1 MTERSPPPGV
11 IIPPPEMCEVISK
24 TAGYVKRNGSS
35 FETRIKTKE
44 QQNAKF
50 SFLQDQDPYNA
61 YYKWSLSEPQSNTSS
76 NLKSESSTKTEKGI
90 PKPRGLSFIPPNIP
104 VSLVDA
110 EIIKTTAFFVAK
122 NGKSYIAAL
131 KKHVEL
137 DSQFEFLNER
147 NSLNKLFFAYVA
159 QFVLLINKPEAT
171 VEKFEENCKDFTVL
185 LDSAF
190 QRAEYD
196 KKQENEQKSA
206 QSQLEKE
213 RLDYASIDWQDFF
226 VAETIEFTAIDK
238 VSELP
243 LPLNIVD
250 LQYRSLRDKAASGL
264 LEEAPPDYEPEK
276 VEQSSGLPSERE
288 IRTPKTQPKGMK
300 VRSAGETRIRR
311 NQTNSEKMLTCPLTG
326 RAIPASKF
334 QQHITILLRDPKY
347 KEEKKRYEAKT
358 RGSNLT
364 TDQVY
369 ENMKNLVEKKSLEP
383 EHHAVQWDG
392 YKRSAEYVQKRSM
405 EEPQSKK
412 SKR

>member
-1 MTERSPPPGV
+1 MTEKSPPPGV

-50 SFLQDQDPYNA
+50 SFLQDHDPYHA
-61 YYKWSLSEPQSNTSS
+61 YYKWSLSEPEANASKAS
-76 NLKSESSTKTEKGI
+76 KSTATAKSDNVI
-90 PKPRGLSFIPPNIP
+90 PKPRALSFIPPDIP
-104 VSLVDA
+104 VSNVDA
-110 EIIKTTAFFVAK
+110 EIIKTTALFVAK
-122 NGKSYIAAL
+122 NGKSYISAL
-131 KKHVEL
+131 KKHVEH

-159 QFVLLINKPEAT
+159 QFVLLINKPEVT
-171 VEKFEENCKDFTVL
+171 VEKFEENCKNITLL

-196 KKQENEQKSA
+196 KKQENEQKSV

-213 RLDYASIDWQDFF
+213 RMDYASIDWQDFF

-264 LEEAPPDYEPEK
+264 LEEAPPDYEPEV
-276 VEQSSGLPSERE
+276 VEEQPVKRE
-288 IRTPKTQPKGMK
+288 INKPRTQPKGMK

-311 NQTNSEKMLTCPLTG
+311 NQSGSEKMLTCPLTG
-326 RAIPASKF
+326 RSIPASKF

-347 KEEKKRYEAKT
+347 KEEKTRYEAKT

-364 TDQVY
+364 SDQVY
-369 ENMKNLVEKKSLEP
+369 ENVKNLVEKKSFAP
-383 EHHAVQWDG
+383 EHNAVQWDG
-392 YKRSAEYVQKRSM
+392 YKRSAEYVQKKSM
-405 EEPQSKK
+405 EEPQTKR